1 MRMVNA
7 NGACYLSIETKTF
20 PARKAISG
28 QRHLQARRG
37 LMEKALTKRRSA
49 RRIVGS
55 FVLTKLDGRTLMK
68 LILLSIYMQEILLRW
83 ILNMC

>member
-1 MRMVNA
+1 MA
-7 NGACYLSIETKTF
+7 H
-20 PARKAISG
+20 AIYPSRPRLPSEKGHQRSTAPSG
-28 QRHLQARRG
+28 KE

-55 FVLTKLDGRTLMK
+55 SVLTKPVIIDGRTLMK
-68 LILLSIYMQEILLRW
+68 LILLSICMQEILLRW